1 MIILRKNKESPGKGK
16 DRDHTLNR
24 IRQLMQLNKYS
35 EALPLLR
42 EQFQRLSNNKSGT
55 AYSHPGAVQIHT
67 YYGEC
72 LIHNGKLGKGLG
84 ILSKGLQRAET
95 EKLCRESLEEKG
107 IPYMEKQI
115 IHQGSMA
122 EAYEQLEI
130 IETNCPVKIIK
141 KGAAAFLSRAALHFK
156 NKEFKDAVMAYK
168 KIMAMAEKYGC
179 LDFDNIIRAGD
190 SNIKCGHIREAQ
202 KIYEFSKTYAD
213 TLHRQCRRHKKLADL
228 LVLKGQCWHAIPHY
242 LAALKCI
249 PGDRGSKTRLRTTLK
264 RLGLLEHWESF
275 LNLSSLS
282 PDLEHLEASTIRLK
296 KELHVG

>member
-107 IPYMEKQI
+107 IPYREKQI

-122 EAYEQLEI
+122 VAYEQLEI
-130 IETNCPVKIIK
+130 IETYCPVKSIN
-141 KGAAAFLSRAALHFK
+141 KGAPHF
-156 NKEFKDAVMAYK
+156 F
-168 KIMAMAEKYGC
+168 
-179 LDFDNIIRAGD
+179 
-190 SNIKCGHIREAQ
+190 
-202 KIYEFSKTYAD
+202 
-213 TLHRQCRRHKKLADL
+213 
-228 LVLKGQCWHAIPHY
+228 
-242 LAALKCI
+242 
-249 PGDRGSKTRLRTTLK
+249 RGPLYTLK
-264 RLGLLEHWESF
+264 TK
-275 LNLSSLS
+275 NLRML
-282 PDLEHLEASTIRLK
+282 
-296 KELHVG
+296 